1 MCTLLQTKNFFAFQ
15 KKTMERLLK
24 KQDSKQIK
32 LGARRTSRKSTP
44 QMIYKS
50 ALNGPSIIVPHG
62 FQFPLACSRS
72 SEPPNRIKCSI
83 DGCENEKRY
92 SCSKTGFPLCSLS
105 CYKLN
110 LQRIQQVL

>member
-1 MCTLLQTKNFFAFQ
+1 
-15 KKTMERLLK
+15 MERLLK

-62 FQFPLACSRS
+62 FQFPLASSRS